1 MSMLRC
7 IVIALKA
14 KQYYREG
21 ISIPMHVNLTDEDLQ
36 FVASSLR
43 EAIGV

>member
-1 MSMLRC
+1 MAMLRC

-14 KQYYREG
+14 KQYYREAIG
-21 ISIPMHVNLTDEDLQ
+21 IPMRVNLTDEDLQ

-43 EAIGV
+43 KAMGA